1 MEDKKI
7 VAMYWA
13 RNPDAIAA
21 TQDKYGMFCYQLA
34 WRLLSQS
41 EDSQECVNDTYL
53 AAWNAMPPHRPQVL
67 SMFLA
72 KLLRRIAINRLKHNL
87 SQKRGGGAVSVPLEE
102 LAECLSGCESPENQI
117 IAQELSQ
124 TIRRFVKGLPHR
136 EGDVFVRRYFFA
148 ETMEQIAAD
157 YRMTENH
164 VAVMLHRTR
173 RKLKAH
179 LIQEGYLY
187 ETH

>member
-1 MEDKKI
+1 MEDCEI

-34 WRLLSQS
+34 YRVLSHG
-41 EDSQECVNDTYL
+41 EDAQECVNDTYL
-53 AAWNAMPPHRPQVL
+53 AAWNAIPPHRPQVL

-72 KLLRRIAINRLKHNL
+72 KLLRRIAINRLRHSL
-87 SQKRGGGAVSVPLEE
+87 SQKQGGSAVPVPLEE
-102 LAECLSGCESPENQI
+102 LSQCLSGCESPENQVV
-117 IAQELSQ
+117 ARELSQ
-124 TIRRFVKGLPHR
+124 AIRRFVEGLPSR
-136 EGDVFVRRYFFA
+136 EQTLFVRRYFFA
-148 ETMEQIAAD
+148 EPLAEIAAD
-157 YRMTENH
+157 YAMTENH

-173 RKLKAH
+173 QKLKTH